1 MFGDKGGAL
10 RRGLSLLLLAFILVF
25 GGGLAVPARAEG
37 GGMIRWLQ
45 CLREGDTLVTTGLL
59 YAPLLEDEAR
69 AGEMK

>member
-1 MFGDKGGAL
+1 
-10 RRGLSLLLLAFILVF
+10 
-25 GGGLAVPARAEG
+25 
-37 GGMIRWLQ
+37 MIRWLQ